1 VIILT
6 TQRCGFQFANDEEVR
21 GMMHIWLHVQLKTFF
36 SDDIRKFM
44 DQSNKYVEKLED
56 YIEKW
61 QYICSCVPFV
71 E

>member
-1 VIILT
+1 
-6 TQRCGFQFANDEEVR
+6 
-21 GMMHIWLHVQLKTFF
+21 MMHIWLHVQLKTFF